1 MNGRLSGSP
10 STFESKLKC
19 SSKLKGHF
27 RPHLQVEGEERYRTT
42 SSLLRMQDWLGL
54 RREGGKEKGGREGG
68 REEKRERGKCDDRTQ

>member
-10 STFESKLKC
+10 ITFESKLKC

-54 RREGGKEKGGREGG
+54 KWGEGGKEKDGGEGGKEKGEG
-68 REEKRERGKCDDRTQ
+68 KM